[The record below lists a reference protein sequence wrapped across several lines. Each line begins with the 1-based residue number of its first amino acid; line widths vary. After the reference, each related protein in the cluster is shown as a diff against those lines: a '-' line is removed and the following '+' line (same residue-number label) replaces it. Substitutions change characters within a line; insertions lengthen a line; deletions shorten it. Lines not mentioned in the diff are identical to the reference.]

1 MHKPVLA
8 AFSRCLSN
16 NGVGRFADLVDVRL
30 SGMNGFRIVSLE
42 VCRCSSNGGDRS
54 GHPDHGIQVGEIEF
68 LWVKFV
74 ETLRQVILGF
84 DNLLSGGR
92 VSKMVAFVKTDAPNI
107 IDVCAV
113 ILAVPSAG
121 SMVPSTISV
130 DPPPKSTTATRI
142 GRSQD
147 DVSSAEAAPAK
158 VSCASV

>member
-107 IDVCAV
+107 HRCLCGDISSTVCRVNGAQYDFGR
-113 ILAVPSAG
+113 P
-121 SMVPSTISV
+121 
-130 DPPPKSTTATRI
+130 TT
-142 GRSQD
+142 
-147 DVSSAEAAPAK
+147 
-158 VSCASV
+158 